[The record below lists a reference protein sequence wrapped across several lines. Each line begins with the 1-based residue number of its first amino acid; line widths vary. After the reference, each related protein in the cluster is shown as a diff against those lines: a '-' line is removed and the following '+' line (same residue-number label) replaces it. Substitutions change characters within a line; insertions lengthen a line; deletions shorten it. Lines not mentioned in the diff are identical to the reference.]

1 MTIGSICAIFNP
13 MKNRIETIMRLLCT
27 RESFQFE
34 TPGVMAWVNDQPK
47 HIRNKK
53 PFILKVTKFG
63 PKVFYEWE
71 PGKNS
76 DDVQ

>member
-1 MTIGSICAIFNP
+1 